1 MKKALFILF
10 LASLL
15 AFTFVTASTA
25 GPVLDRILQRGE
37 LLVGITGNQPPLNA
51 TTKSG
56 EIIGLDADISRLLA
70 GNMGVKAKFMT
81 LPFSDLLPA
90 LEAGKVDIVLSSMTM
105 TPDRNLKV
113 AFVGPYFISG
123 KGVLTKT
130 QTVASFQD
138 AAGMNKPQFRLA
150 ALKNSTSQVFV
161 EKAAPL
167 AKLVT
172 TKTYDEALDMLFQD
186 KIDALIADYPYCAVT
201 ALRFQDKGLAA
212 GQARLTFEPL
222 GIAVP
227 EDTLLIN
234 FLQNFMGVLEGSGAL
249 KKISERWFN
258 NASWLN
264 QLP

>member
-1 MKKALFILF
+1 MKKALFILL
-10 LASLL
+10 LASVL
-15 AFTFVTASTA
+15 AFTFATASTA
-25 GPVLDRILQRGE
+25 GPVMDRILQRGE
-37 LLVGITGNQPPLNA
+37 LLVGITGTQPPLNA
-51 TTKSG
+51 TTKAG
-56 EIIGLDADISRLLA
+56 KIIGLDADISRLIA
-70 GNMGVKAKFMT
+70 GNMGVKPKFVT
-81 LPFSDLLPA
+81 LPFPDLLPA

-105 TPDRNLKV
+105 TP
-113 AFVGPYFISG
+113 

-130 QTVASFQD
+130 QTVASMSE
-138 AAGMNKPQFRLA
+138 AEGLNKPQFRLA
-150 ALKNSTSQVFV
+150 ALKDSTSQVFV
-161 EKAAPL
+161 ERAAPS

-186 KIDALIADYPYCAVT
+186 KIDALIADYPFCAVS
-201 ALRFQDKGLAA
+201 AMRFQDKGLTA

-234 FLQNFMGVLEGSGAL
+234 FLRNFMGVLEGSGAL

-258 NASWLN
+258 NTSWLN

>member
-1 MKKALFILF
+1 MKKALFILL
-10 LASLL
+10 LASVL
-15 AFTFVTASTA
+15 AFTFATASTA
-25 GPVLDRILQRGE
+25 GPVMDRILQRGE
-37 LLVGITGNQPPLNA
+37 LLVGITGTQPPLNA
-51 TTKSG
+51 TTKAG
-56 EIIGLDADISRLLA
+56 KIIGLDADISRLIA
-70 GNMGVKAKFMT
+70 GNMGVKPKFVT
-81 LPFSDLLPA
+81 LPFPDLLPA

-130 QTVASFQD
+130 QTVASMSE
-138 AAGMNKPQFRLA
+138 AEGLNKPQFRLA
-150 ALKNSTSQVFV
+150 ALKDSTSQVFV
-161 EKAAPL
+161 ERAAPS

-186 KIDALIADYPYCAVT
+186 KIDALI
-201 ALRFQDKGLAA
+201 

-234 FLQNFMGVLEGSGAL
+234 FLRNFMGVLEGSGAL

-258 NASWLN
+258 NTSWLN

>member
-1 MKKALFILF
+1 MKKALFILL
-10 LASLL
+10 LATVL

-25 GPVLDRILQRGE
+25 GPVLDRILQKGE
-37 LLVGITGNQPPLNA
+37 LVVGIAGNQPPLNA

-70 GNMGVKAKFMT
+70 NNMGVKAKFVT
-81 LPFSDLLPA
+81 LPFPDLLPA

-123 KGVLTKT
+123 KGILTKS
-130 QTVASFQD
+130 QTAASLQD
-138 AAGMNKPQFRLA
+138 TTGLNKPNFRLA
-150 ALKNSTSQVFV
+150 ALKDSTSQAFAQG
-161 EKAAPL
+161 AAPL
-167 AKLVT
+167 AELVT
-172 TKTYDEALDMLFQD
+172 TKTYDEALEMLFQD
-186 KIDALIADYPYCAVT
+186 KVDALIADYPFCAVS

-212 GQARLTFEPL
+212 GGARFTFEPL

-234 FLQNFMGVLEGSGAL
+234 FLQNFMGVLKGSGAL
-249 KKISERWFN
+249 KKLSERWFQ
-258 NASWLN
+258 NASWLSE
-264 QLP
+264 LP

>member
-150 ALKNSTSQVFV
+150 ALKDSTSQVFV

>member
-1 MKKALFILF
+1 MKKALFILL
-10 LASLL
+10 LASVL
-15 AFTFVTASTA
+15 AFTFTTASTA

-37 LLVGITGNQPPLNA
+37 LRVGISGSQPPLNA
-51 TTKSG
+51 TTKAG
-56 EIIGLDADISRLLA
+56 EIIGLDADISRLIA
-70 GNMGVKAKFMT
+70 GNMGVKAKFVT
-81 LPFSDLLPA
+81 LPFPDLLPA

-130 QTVASFQD
+130 QTVASMSD
-138 AAGMNKPQFRLA
+138 AEGLNKPQFRLA
-150 ALKNSTSQVFV
+150 ALKDSTSQVFV
-161 EKAAPL
+161 ERAAPS

-186 KIDALIADYPYCAVT
+186 KIDALIADYPFCAVS
-201 ALRFQDKGLAA
+201 AMRFQDKGLTA

-234 FLQNFMGVLEGSGAL
+234 FLRNFMGVLEGSGAL
-249 KKISERWFN
+249 KKLSERWFN
-258 NASWLN
+258 NTSWLN